1 MVDQAKCFMAFF
13 FVLLGPL
20 EGRNI
25 LLGPLDGTNMMGI
38 LFTIL
43 TLTLN
48 RLQISRATI
57 ISSPTAIFRKITRL
71 FSIILDD
78 RVIVICQ
85 YIRIRRGN
93 CSDLDKL
100 PDRLTVVLPCL
111 PASSSSVV
119 MPASFASL
127 ASSALRLLS
136 TLSTLVTFV
145 ATCLRFFLFVLSTS
159 AALVSVSVVTSVS
172 FASLVSP
179 ASRPSS
185 FASLASPA
193 CVVVIC

>member
-25 LLGPLDGTNMMGI
+25 LLGPLDATNMMGI

-48 RLQISRATI
+48 RLQISRAMI

-100 PDRLTVVLPCL
+100 PDRLTVVLSCVASFADL
-111 PASSSSVV
+111 PASSPSVV

-127 ASSALRLLS
+127 ASPALRLLS
-136 TLSTLVTFV
+136 PSSMLVAFV
-145 ATCLRFFLFVLSTS
+145 ASCLRFFLLVLSTS
-159 AALVSVSVVTSVS
+159 AALV
-172 FASLVSP
+172 AS
-179 ASRPSS
+179 
-185 FASLASPA
+185 
-193 CVVVIC
+193 

>member
-25 LLGPLDGTNMMGI
+25 LLGPLDATNMMGI

-48 RLQISRATI
+48 RLQISRAMI

-111 PASSSSVV
+111 VYVV
-119 MPASFASL
+119 HVGHIRRDLFAFFL
-127 ASSALRLLS
+127 VCFVHVGRTRLCFGRDIRVLRVAC
-136 TLSTLVTFV
+136 VTCFQV
-145 ATCLRFFLFVLSTS
+145 VVLCIACVTCLCGGYLL
-159 AALVSVSVVTSVS
+159 
-172 FASLVSP
+172 
-179 ASRPSS
+179 
-185 FASLASPA
+185 
-193 CVVVIC
+193 IGQN

>member
-25 LLGPLDGTNMMGI
+25 LLGPLDATNMMGI

-48 RLQISRATI
+48 RLQINRAMI

-93 CSDLDKL
+93 CSDLGIL
-100 PDRLTVVLPCL
+100 PDWLTVVLPCV
-111 PASSSSVV
+111 PASSSSDV
-119 MPASFASL
+119 MLVSFASL

-136 TLSTLVTFV
+136 TLSMLVTFN
-145 ATCLRFFLFVLSTS
+145 ATCLRLFLFDLSTS
-159 AALVSVSVVTSVS
+159 AALVSASVVTSAS

-179 ASRPSS
+179 ASRSSS